1 MKKGRIQMTIGVVS
15 IGMLLL
21 ALWLILTGLSSLI
34 RLPIPSKPMGILA
47 VLAGILLLVGR

>member
-1 MKKGRIQMTIGVVS
+1 MTIGVVS

-34 RLPIPSKPMGILA
+34 RLPIPAKATGILA
-47 VLAGILLLVGR
+47 VIAGILLLVGR